1 MNINQLLPFFDTS
14 VEEWALDARLL
25 RWLTFLWLFV
35 GLVMLFSASY
45 PSGDAEYGDGLYYMK
60 RQLVSVALGLVVFN
74 FVVRSPLRYVVNI
87 AKWCV
92 LILLGLIFVTC
103 IPGVGTTVNGATR
116 WLSLGIFPMQ
126 PSELIKPFLVLQ
138 SALIFGQWER
148 LSWRVRLT
156 WLAVFCGVLL
166 GILLQPNLS
175 TASLC
180 GMTLWLMALGAG
192 LPLTQ
197 LGGTALAGLVLG
209 LISISIKE
217 YQRRRVMSFLNPWA
231 DPLQDGYQLIQ
242 SLLAIGSGGPW
253 GSGFGLSQQ
262 KLFYLPIQYTDF
274 IFAVYAEEFGFIG
287 SVLLL
292 LMILTYGTLA
302 LKVALKARH
311 SLHRLVALGV
321 MVLIVGQSLLN
332 IGVATGALP
341 TTGLPL
347 PFFSYG
353 GNSMISS
360 LLSAALLIRVARE
373 SSEAKVVPLHSRP
386 ASVPQA
392 VPPKTRSPRRVP
404 RRAGR

>member
-92 LILLGLIFVTC
+92 LILLGLIFITC

-192 LPLTQ
+192 LP
-197 LGGTALAGLVLG
+197 
-209 LISISIKE
+209 
-217 YQRRRVMSFLNPWA
+217 
-231 DPLQDGYQLIQ
+231 
-242 SLLAIGSGGPW
+242 
-253 GSGFGLSQQ
+253 
-262 KLFYLPIQYTDF
+262 
-274 IFAVYAEEFGFIG
+274 
-287 SVLLL
+287 
-292 LMILTYGTLA
+292 
-302 LKVALKARH
+302 
-311 SLHRLVALGV
+311 
-321 MVLIVGQSLLN
+321 
-332 IGVATGALP
+332 
-341 TTGLPL
+341 
-347 PFFSYG
+347 
-353 GNSMISS
+353 
-360 LLSAALLIRVARE
+360 
-373 SSEAKVVPLHSRP
+373 
-386 ASVPQA
+386 
-392 VPPKTRSPRRVP
+392 
-404 RRAGR
+404 